1 MINLIINNRSIQVK
15 PGTTVLQACEA
26 AQAEVP
32 RFCYHD
38 RLSVAGNCRMC
49 LVEIEKSPKPVVSC
63 AMPVMDGM
71 RVYTDTPLA
80 KKASETV
87 LEFLLVNH
95 PLDCPICDQGGE
107 CDLQDQTLAYGS
119 DRSRFFEFKRGVEDK
134 ECGPIIKTI
143 MTRCIHCTRCVR
155 FTEEISGTNELG
167 TINRGTHTEI
177 GPYVNKFI
185 KTELAGN
192 LVDLCP
198 VGALT
203 SKPYAFIA
211 RSWELKQVESIDFLD
226 AVCSNITI
234 NTRNLSQNIDSKATI
249 KSDEI
254 LRIIPRLNEKINEEW
269 ISDKTRYAFDGLK
282 KQRLTQPSFFIQNE
296 QVTTKW
302 SEILNYINFYTS
314 TNIVKNLKYNKSQ
327 KIAGIFDNLSDM
339 ESIYFLFQFL
349 NELGSNNIQYSNNLF
364 EINVDIPLF
373 YEFNTKIK
381 QIEESDLILLVGVN
395 PRTEASMV
403 NVRIRKQFMKHN
415 IVVGLVGSPVD
426 LTYPYLHLGLSTK
439 TLIKIGEG
447 KHPFCKKLRQSKKPL
462 IIYGTEFLQRRDNNA
477 LMNLVRFIAK
487 NVFANT
493 PTENNLNLLHSSVGF
508 INQCSLGIT
517 PGTRSSLYL
526 SNYNNPKFDLLFL
539 MNINTFND
547 KKWIN
552 FNTKLERT
560 KVFLQDSHITN
571 AYKHADFILPTV
583 TAYEK
588 NALFVNTE
596 GLIQKTYQATSSFEQ
611 TRSSTNIFKA
621 AAQALNL
628 CEPKKTHNFTS
639 YSFLNENP
647 YATQVNKYSTAFNL
661 NFLNYKESKNK
672 IFLTGFMPLIKNF
685 YLSDTISKN
694 SVTMAECSLFLN
706 TRINYINKNKNTVN

>member
-1 MINLIINNRSIQVK
+1 LINLIINNRSVQVK
-15 PGTTVLQACEA
+15 PGTTVLQACEV

-63 AMPVMDGM
+63 AMPVMEGM

-119 DRSRFFEFKRGVEDK
+119 DRGRFFEYKRGVEDK

-167 TINRGTHTEI
+167 TINRGKNTEI

-185 KTELAGN
+185 KTELSGN

-211 RSWELKQVESIDFLD
+211 RSWELKSVESIDFLD

-234 NTRNLSQNIDSKATI
+234 NTRNLSQSESNTELM

-254 LRIIPRLNEKINEEW
+254 LRILPRLNEDINEEW

-282 KQRLTQPSFFIQNE
+282 KQRLTQPSFFIKNK
-296 QVTTKW
+296 QVSSNW
-302 SEILNYINFYTS
+302 SDILNYINFYTS
-314 TNIVKNLKYNKSQ
+314 SNLVKNLKYNKIRQIGGLFGS
-327 KIAGIFDNLSDM
+327 LSDM
-339 ESIYFLFQFL
+339 ESIYYLFQFL
-349 NELGSNNIQYSNNLF
+349 NELGSNSIQYSNNLF
-364 EINVDIPLF
+364 KINVDIPLF

-381 QIEESDLILLVGVN
+381 QIEESDLILLIGVN
-395 PRTEASMV
+395 PRLEASMV
-403 NVRIRKQFMKHN
+403 NVRIRKQYMRHN
-415 IVVGLVGSPVD
+415 ITVGLVGSPVD
-426 LTYPYLHLGLSTK
+426 LTYPYLHLGTTTK
-439 TLIKIGEG
+439 TLIQIGEG
-447 KHPFCKKLRQSKKPL
+447 KHPFCKQLRQAKRPL
-462 IIYGTEFLQRRDNNA
+462 IIYGTEFLQRRDSGA
-477 LMNLVRFIAK
+477 LVNIIRFIAK
-487 NVFANT
+487 NIFAHSSQ
-493 PTENNLNLLHSSVGF
+493 ENNLNLLHSSVGLM
-508 INQCSLGIT
+508 NQCSLGIN
-517 PGTRSSLYL
+517 PGIRSKLYL
-526 SNYNNPKFDLLFL
+526 NNNKSNFDTLFL
-539 MNINTFND
+539 LNINDLNNN
-547 KKWIN
+547 KWIN
-552 FNTKLERT
+552 FKNKLERT
-560 KVFLQDSHITN
+560 TVFLQDSHITN
-571 AYKHADFILPTV
+571 AYKYADFILPTS

-588 NALFVNTE
+588 SAYFTNTE
-596 GLIQKTYQATSSFEQ
+596 GLVQKTYQATTNFEN
-611 TRSSTNIFKA
+611 TRNSVNVLKA
-621 AAQALNL
+621 AAQTLNL

-639 YSFLNENP
+639 YAFFNENP
-647 YATQVNKYSTAFNL
+647 YASQLNKYNKSFNM
-661 NFLNYKESKNK
+661 NYLNYKESQNK
-672 IFLTGFMPLIKNF
+672 IYLSGFLPLVKNF
-685 YLSDTISKN
+685 YLTDSISNN
-694 SVTMAECSLFLN
+694 SITMAECSLFLS
-706 TRINYINKNKNTVN
+706 TRINFLKKMNNKLS

>member
-1 MINLIINNRSIQVK
+1 MINLIVNNRSIQVK
-15 PGTTVLQACEA
+15 PGTTVLQACEV

-63 AMPVMDGM
+63 AMPVMEGM

-119 DRSRFFEFKRGVEDK
+119 DRGRFFEFKRGVEDK

-167 TINRGTHTEI
+167 TINRGKYTEI

-185 KTELAGN
+185 KTELSGN

-211 RSWELKQVESIDFLD
+211 RSWELKQIESIDFLD

-234 NTRNLSQNIDSKATI
+234 NTRNLSQSESNDNTST

-254 LRIIPRLNEKINEEW
+254 LRILPRLNESINEEW

-282 KQRLTQPSFFIQNE
+282 KQRLVNPSFFIKNE
-296 QVTTKW
+296 QIKTDW
-302 SEILNYINFYTS
+302 ANILENINFYT
-314 TNIVKNLKYNKSQ
+314 NLNLKKNIKLNKTQ
-327 KIAGIFDNLSDM
+327 HIAGLFDNLADM

-364 EINVDIPLF
+364 KLNIDIPLF
-373 YEFNTKIK
+373 YEFNSKI
-381 QIEESDLILLVGVN
+381 QNIEESDLILLVGVN

-403 NVRIRKQFMKHN
+403 NVRIRKQFLKHR
-415 IVVGLVGSPVD
+415 IVIGLIGSPVD
-426 LTYPYLHLGLSTK
+426 LTYSYNHLGTTTK
-439 TLIKIGEG
+439 TLIKLGEG
-447 KHPFCKKLRQSKKPL
+447 KHPFCKQLRKAKKPL
-462 IIYGTEFLQRRDNNA
+462 IIYGTEFLQRRDSEA
-477 LMNLVRFIAK
+477 LINVVRFIAK
-487 NVFANT
+487 NVFAHTN
-493 PTENNLNLLHSSVGF
+493 TENNLNLLHNSVSF
-508 INQCSLGIT
+508 MNQCTLGIT
-517 PGTRSSLYL
+517 PGIRSKLYL
-526 SNYNNPKFDLLFL
+526 QNSKNNFDLLFL
-539 MNINTFND
+539 MNINKFNAN
-547 KKWIN
+547 KWIN
-552 FNTKLERT
+552 FNNKLERT
-560 KVFLQDSHITN
+560 KVFLQDSHIN
-571 AYKHADFILPTV
+571 EAYKHADFILPIR

-588 NALFVNTE
+588 TAFFTNTE
-596 GLIQKTYQATSSFEQ
+596 GLVQKTYKATSSFEN
-611 TRSSTNIFKA
+611 TRNSTNIFKA
-621 AAQALNL
+621 AAQTLNL
-628 CEPKKTHNFTS
+628 CETKKTHNFTN

-647 YATQVNKYSTAFNL
+647 YLTQLNQYIKPFNM
-661 NFLNYKESKNK
+661 NYLNYRESKNK
-672 IFLTGFMPLIKNF
+672 IYLSGFMPLLKNF
-685 YLSDTISKN
+685 YLTDSISKN
-694 SVTMAECSLFLN
+694 SITMAECSLFLN
-706 TRINYINKNKNTVN
+706 TRINYLTKIQNTLN

>member
-1 MINLIINNRSIQVK
+1 MINLIINNRSVQVK
-15 PGTTVLQACEA
+15 PGTTVLQACEV

-63 AMPVMDGM
+63 AMPVMEGM

-119 DRSRFFEFKRGVEDK
+119 DRGRFFEYKRGVEDK

-167 TINRGTHTEI
+167 TINRGKNTEI

-185 KTELAGN
+185 KTELSGN

-211 RSWELKQVESIDFLD
+211 RSWELKSTESIDFLD

-234 NTRNLSQNIDSKATI
+234 NTRNLSQNEANTELM

-254 LRIIPRLNEKINEEW
+254 LRILPRLNENINEEW

-282 KQRLTQPSFFIQNE
+282 KQRLIEPSFFIKNE
-296 QVTTKW
+296 QIKSNW
-302 SEILNYINFYTS
+302 SDILNYINFYTS
-314 TNIVKNLKYNKSQ
+314 SNLIKNLKYNKTRQ
-327 KIAGIFDNLSDM
+327 IGGVFGNLSDM
-339 ESIYFLFQFL
+339 ESIYYLFQFL
-349 NELGSNNIQYSNNLF
+349 NELGSNSIQYSNNLF
-364 EINVDIPLF
+364 KINTDIPLF

-395 PRTEASMV
+395 PRAEASMV
-403 NVRIRKQFMKHN
+403 NVRIRKQYMRHN
-415 IVVGLVGSPVD
+415 ITIGLVGSPVD
-426 LTYPYLHLGLSTK
+426 LTYPYLHLGATTK
-439 TLIKIGEG
+439 TLIQIGEG
-447 KHPFCKKLRQSKKPL
+447 KHPFCKSLRQAKRPL
-462 IIYGTEFLQRRDNNA
+462 IIYGTEFLQRRDSGA
-477 LMNLVRFIAK
+477 LVNIVRFIAK
-487 NVFANT
+487 NIFAHSFK
-493 PTENNLNLLHSSVGF
+493 ENNLNLLHSSVGLM
-508 INQCSLGIT
+508 NQCSLGIN
-517 PGTRSSLYL
+517 PGIRSNLHLNDNKSNFDVLFL
-526 SNYNNPKFDLLFL
+526 SNVNNFKSD
-539 MNINTFND
+539 
-547 KKWIN
+547 KWIN
-552 FNTKLERT
+552 FKNKLERT
-560 KVFLQDSHITN
+560 TVFLQDSHITS
-571 AYKHADFILPTV
+571 AYKYADFILPIT

-588 NALFVNTE
+588 SAYFTNTE
-596 GLIQKTYQATSSFEQ
+596 GLVQKTYQATTSFEN
-611 TRSSTNIFKA
+611 TRNSVNILKA
-621 AAQALNL
+621 AAQTLNL
-628 CEPKKTHNFTS
+628 CESKKTHNFTS
-639 YSFLNENP
+639 YSFFNENP
-647 YATQVNKYSTAFNL
+647 YASQLNKYNKSFNM
-661 NFLNYKESKNK
+661 NYLNYRESQNK
-672 IFLTGFMPLIKNF
+672 I
-685 YLSDTISKN
+685 YLSESRN
-694 SVTMAECSLFLN
+694 S
-706 TRINYINKNKNTVN
+706 

>member
-15 PGTTVLQACEA
+15 SGTTVLQACEA

-63 AMPVMDGM
+63 AMPVMEGM

-155 FTEEISGTNELG
+155 FTEEISGSNELG
-167 TINRGTHTEI
+167 TINRGSRTEI
-177 GPYVNKFI
+177 GPYINKFI
-185 KTELAGN
+185 KTELSGN

-211 RSWELKQVESIDFLD
+211 RSWELKQIESIDFLD

-234 NTRNLSQNIDSKATI
+234 NTRNLSQNENNDNI
-249 KSDEI
+249 KVDEI
-254 LRIIPRLNEKINEEW
+254 LRIIPRLNENINEEW

-282 KQRLTQPSFFIQNE
+282 KQRLKNPSFFINNKQMN
-296 QVTTKW
+296 VKW
-302 SEILNYINFYTS
+302 SDILNYINFYVS
-314 TNIVKNLKYNKSQ
+314 PNLNKNFKYKKSQ
-327 KIAGIFDNLSDM
+327 IITGLFDNLSDM
-339 ESIYFLFQFL
+339 ETIYYLFQFL

-364 EINVDIPLF
+364 KINIDIPLF
-373 YEFNTKIK
+373 YEFNSKINN
-381 QIEESDLILLVGVN
+381 IEESDLILLIGVN

-403 NVRIRKQFMKHN
+403 NVRIRKQYMKHN
-415 IVVGLVGSPVD
+415 IAIGLIGVPVD
-426 LTYPYLHLGLSTK
+426 LTYAYTHLGNSTK
-439 TLIKIGEG
+439 TLIQLGEG
-447 KHPFCKKLRQSKKPL
+447 KHPFCKKLRASKRPL
-462 IIYGTEFLQRRDNNA
+462 IIYGTEFMQRRDSNA
-477 LMNLVRFIAK
+477 LMNLINFIGK
-487 NVFANT
+487 NTFTHTYN
-493 PTENNLNLLHSSVGF
+493 ENNLNLLHSSVGF
-508 INQCSLGIT
+508 INQCTLGIN
-517 PGTRSSLYL
+517 PGIRSKLYL
-526 SNYNNPKFDLLFL
+526 SNNKYKNDILFL
-539 MNINTFND
+539 VNINNFNAN
-547 KKWIN
+547 KWIN
-552 FNTKLERT
+552 FNNKLERT

-571 AYKHADFILPTV
+571 TYKHADFILPTV

-588 NALFVNTE
+588 TSYFANTE
-596 GLIQKTYQATSSFEQ
+596 GLIQKTYQATTSFEN
-611 TRSSTNIFKA
+611 TRNSVNIFKA
-621 AAQALNL
+621 AAQTLKL
-628 CEPKKTHNFTS
+628 CNIKKTHNFTN

-647 YATQVNKYSTAFNL
+647 YVQQLNIYNIPFNI
-661 NFLNYKESKNK
+661 NYLNYKGYQNK
-672 IFLTGFMPLIKNF
+672 IYLSGFMPLLKNF
-685 YLSDTISKN
+685 YLTDSISKN
-694 SVTMAECSLFLN
+694 SITMAECSLFLS
-706 TRINYINKNKNTVN
+706 TRINYINKNDNNLN

>member
-1 MINLIINNRSIQVK
+1 MINLIINNRSVQVK
-15 PGTTVLQACEA
+15 PGTTVLQACEV

-63 AMPVMDGM
+63 AMPVMEGM

-119 DRSRFFEFKRGVEDK
+119 DRGRFFEYKRGVEDK

-167 TINRGTHTEI
+167 TINRGKNTEI

-185 KTELAGN
+185 KTELSGN

-211 RSWELKQVESIDFLD
+211 RSWELKSTESIDFLD
-226 AVCSNITI
+226 AVGSNITI
-234 NTRNLSQNIDSKATI
+234 NTRNLSQSESNNELT

-254 LRIIPRLNEKINEEW
+254 LRIIPRLNENINEEW

-282 KQRLTQPSFFIQNE
+282 KQRLTQPSFFIKNE
-296 QVTTKW
+296 QVKSNW
-302 SEILNYINFYTS
+302 SDILNYINFYTS
-314 TNIVKNLKYNKSQ
+314 SNLLKNLKYNKTRQ
-327 KIAGIFDNLSDM
+327 IGGVFGNLSDM
-339 ESIYFLFQFL
+339 ESIYYLFQFL
-349 NELGSNNIQYSNNLF
+349 NELGSNSIQYSNNLF
-364 EINVDIPLF
+364 KINVDIPLF

-403 NVRIRKQFMKHN
+403 NVRIRKQYMRHN
-415 IVVGLVGSPVD
+415 INIGLVGSPVD
-426 LTYPYLHLGLSTK
+426 LTYPYLHLGTTTK
-439 TLIKIGEG
+439 TLIQIGEG
-447 KHPFCKKLRQSKKPL
+447 KHPFCKQMRQAKRPL
-462 IIYGTEFLQRRDNNA
+462 IIYGTEFLQRRDSGA
-477 LMNLVRFIAK
+477 LMNIIRFIAK
-487 NVFANT
+487 NIFAHSFK
-493 PTENNLNLLHSSVGF
+493 ENNLSLLHSSVGF
-508 INQCSLGIT
+508 MNQCSLGIN
-517 PGTRSSLYL
+517 PGIRSKLYL
-526 SNYNNPKFDLLFL
+526 QNTKPNFDVLFL
-539 MNINTFND
+539 SNVNNFDNN
-547 KKWIN
+547 KWITFKN
-552 FNTKLERT
+552 KLERT
-560 KVFLQDSHITN
+560 TVFLQDSHITT
-571 AYKHADFILPTV
+571 AYKYADFILPV
-583 TAYEK
+583 TTGYEK
-588 NALFVNTE
+588 SAYFSNTE
-596 GLIQKTYQATSSFEQ
+596 GLVQKTYQATTSFEN
-611 TRSSTNIFKA
+611 TRNSVNILKA
-621 AAQALNL
+621 AAQVLNL
-628 CEPKKTHNFTS
+628 CETKKIHNFTS
-639 YSFLNENP
+639 YTFFNENP
-647 YATQVNKYSTAFNL
+647 YASQINKYNKPFNM
-661 NFLNYKESKNK
+661 NYLNYRESQNK
-672 IFLTGFMPLIKNF
+672 IYLSGFMPLLKNF
-685 YLSDTISKN
+685 YLTDSISNN
-694 SVTMAECSLFLN
+694 SITMAECSLFLS
-706 TRINYINKNKNTVN
+706 TRINFLKKMNNKIN